1 MESFYFFV
9 DSAWSRCLKRSPVRA
24 GHPNDSAQPAIS
36 GRRNPTDEVLPG
48 VPWGRPEW
56 VLSPAYWAAIVRT
69 NAFERNL
76 FEQPNSLKAEVC
88 FCLLG
93 GYGITAELNC
103 AAYERLEQNGIL
115 ETDDPPNI
123 ETIEDLLL
131 RPLEVDGRQIRYRFP
146 RQRAAR
152 VASALSYIA
161 SSPPRQGDSLELR
174 QYLLSIDGIGP
185 KTASWIARN
194 WLNCSKV
201 AILDIHVE
209 RAGRRIG
216 LFDPQERLPRD
227 YFSME
232 RKFLS
237 FAEALGVEAS
247 VLDMAIW
254 STMRNLGRIAYS

>member
-1 MESFYFFV
+1 
-9 DSAWSRCLKRSPVRA
+9 VRA
-24 GHPNDSAQPAIS
+24 GHPNDHEQPAIS
-36 GRRNPTDEVLPG
+36 GAQNPSDEVLPG
-48 VPWGRPEW
+48 VQWGRPEW

-69 NAFERNL
+69 RAFEQNL
-76 FEQPNSLKAEVC
+76 FEQPHSLKAEVC

-103 AAYERLEQNGIL
+103 AAYERLEQSGIL
-115 ETDDPPNI
+115 ASDKPPSMEMI
-123 ETIEDLLL
+123 EELLL
-131 RPLEVDGRQIRYRFP
+131 QPLEVGARQVRYRFP

-152 VASALSYIA
+152 IASALSYMA
-161 SSPPRQGDSLELR
+161 SLPPRQGNSLELR

-194 WLNCSKV
+194 WLGCSKV

-216 LFDPQERLPRD
+216 LFGPKERLPRD

-254 STMRNLGRIAYS
+254 STMRSLGRIAYS